1 MKTYPERKKRS
12 ITLTCNQADM
22 NKVIALKSGKV
33 ITIECVNDIVSSL
46 CRGMVP
52 VRGMPHEYNRRYALL
67 SRAYRG
73 YCRTVYV
80 RTAMGFKIKATL
92 KHIHDTKED
101 ASAFKVDLTI

>member
-1 MKTYPERKKRS
+1 MKTNPERKKRS
-12 ITLTCNQADM
+12 ITVTCNQADF
-22 NKVIALKSGKV
+22 NKVLALKSGEV

-46 CRGMVP
+46 CRGMVA
-52 VRGMPHEYNRRYALL
+52 VRGMPHEYNRRYTLL

-80 RTAMGFKIKATL
+80 RTRIDFKVKAVL
-92 KHIHDTKED
+92 KRIHTAESD